1 MFRILRNVFTVAI
14 LCTVGTYVIPQEI
27 NIFYYM
33 VSLCN
38 RNGADKCFLVVV
50 INYVV
55 EPDEFMQ
62 LRHRVNDIIK
72 KE

>member
-1 MFRILRNVFTVAI
+1 
-14 LCTVGTYVIPQEI
+14 
-27 NIFYYM
+27 M

-38 RNGADKCFLVVV
+38 RNGADKCFFVVV

>member
-1 MFRILRNVFTVAI
+1 MAI

-27 NIFYYM
+27 TSFTTWFLYAIGMGLTSF
-33 VSLCN
+33 
-38 RNGADKCFLVVV
+38 FLVVV